1 MLVSVLGL
9 INIAAFYMYWLD
21 KRNAI
26 KRRWRISEKALLGI
40 AFAGGSLGAL
50 LGMYM
55 FRHKTRHLKFKIL
68 VPMFLMIHIAIII
81 LI

>member
-1 MLVSVLGL
+1 MLVSILGL

-26 KRRWRISEKALLGI
+26 KHRWRISEKALLGI